1 MSSADAPTAER
12 PVMEDLIQNAHTL
25 FDEGPSQPSP
35 VPSSNV
41 EETMSTDTYSLL
53 FFSSEWP
60 ESAEVQAM
68 ASTSRHRPG
77 LVDGIPTSTR
87 PSFSSFPSPE
97 SRFTLPPID
106 LNLTEGVETTTQ
118 ERRMPKGAGTEAIRT
133 SPNSTPPDVIS
144 RPAATSVTEWRLQLL
159 RTPPHPE
166 ALRRL
171 QSPLASESIL
181 SSTSNFLR
189 SSATSLQTGM
199 GSS

>member
-1 MSSADAPTAER
+1 
-12 PVMEDLIQNAHTL
+12 MEDLIQNAHTL

-41 EETMSTDTYSLL
+41 EETMSTDTYSSL

-106 LNLTEGVETTTQ
+106 LVSPPLGLSSPKNLTEGVETTTQ

-144 RPAATSVTEWRLQLL
+144 RPAATSVAEWRLQLS

-171 QSPLASESIL
+171 QSPLASESVL
-181 SSTSNFLR
+181 SSTSNFPR